1 MNYGEIKHNIISF
14 GFAEQ
19 SDYDEYEALGYTYD
33 AINQAIMQLNEQFPY
48 IDTFEFE
55 IDETDEGPYEIDMG
69 ARDGFLELAK
79 DTPVVIEVNGKD
91 VFKPFG
97 AYEVKKE
104 RILHI
109 NADENK
115 GTFRVYYNR
124 ACTTIN
130 AETADTFTPELPL
143 KAHLGASAGGVQLH
157 RIQRIG
163 QIVFTNELKRDRP
176 LYFLDFTEVGLC
188 GCGYAKCTHTVP
200 GAACGYSEDG
210 C

>member
-1 MNYGEIKHNIISF
+1 MNYGQIKQNIISF

-33 AINQAIMQLNEQFPY
+33 AINQAIMQLNDQFPY
-48 IDTFEFE
+48 IDIFEFE

-79 DTPVVIEVNGKD
+79 DTPVQIEANGKD
-91 VFKPFG
+91 MFKPFG
-97 AYEVKKE
+97 AYEIKMD

-115 GTFRVYYNR
+115 GTFRVYYNK

-130 AETADTFTPELPL
+130 SDTADTFVPELPL
-143 KAHLGASAGGVQLH
+143 KVHRLIPYLASYLLWQDDDPAKAAQYYNAFEIGRNEIVQKENAPRM
-157 RIQRIG
+157 RINTDWRG
-163 QIVFTNELKRDRP
+163 F
-176 LYFLDFTEVGLC
+176 
-188 GCGYAKCTHTVP
+188 
-200 GAACGYSEDG
+200 
-210 C
+210 

>member
-14 GFAEQ
+14 GFADQ

-97 AYEVKKE
+97 AYEVKKD

-143 KAHLGASAGGVQLH
+143 KAHRLIPYLASYLLWQDDDPTKAAQYYNSYEIGKNEIVQKENAP
-157 RIQRIG
+157 RMRVNTDWRGI
-163 QIVFTNELKRDRP
+163 
-176 LYFLDFTEVGLC
+176 
-188 GCGYAKCTHTVP
+188 
-200 GAACGYSEDG
+200 
-210 C
+210 